1 MPLRSHPLWLVGFRP
16 FFALACLAGMSL
28 PVLWTLVFSGTVTLP
43 GSLPALRWHA
53 HEMFYGFGWAV
64 LGGFLLTATK
74 NWVQVRGYHGPAL
87 QLLVAAWLL
96 ERITLWWGSGWPPAL
111 FLAGANLFLGLI
123 VAMLAATLIRHRR
136 RDSYRDNYFFLLVLP
151 AFIVAKNLL
160 LTEAGFALGWSMT
173 LGLFRMAFLVML
185 ERTLTPF
192 MKGAFQV
199 DLLRYRPLDM
209 SIKFLGLALVLE
221 AAMPT
226 TAAAAIALLLA
237 ALMAARLCW
246 WHPHRALRRLDIGIM
261 YLGYLAL
268 VGQLLLDA
276 WEKLA
281 GTPWVG
287 TLPLHVFTF
296 GAMGLVI
303 PAMILRIA
311 KGHTGRKVVFAPGDK
326 AVLWIMI
333 AAFAI
338 RTAAPQLWPAAY
350 LRWIELAAVAWFAA
364 FALLAW
370 RTLPFLLQPRVDG
383 KEH

>member
-1 MPLRSHPLWLVGFRP
+1 MICLKARRPLRLLSFAHPAAGRAMGHGRHFPQRALPAPTTSRPSMPLRSHPLWLVGFRP

-96 ERITLWWGSGWPPAL
+96 ERITMWWGSGWPPAL

-287 TLPLHVFTF
+287 TLPLAAHGIALQIASITF
-296 GAMGLVI
+296 MVPLGVAM
-303 PAMILRIA
+303 AATAIA
-311 KGHTGRKVVFAPGDK
+311 R
-326 AVLWIMI
+326 
-333 AAFAI
+333 AI
-338 RTAAPQLWPAAY
+338 SRSRRQ
-350 LRWIELAAVAWFAA
+350 
-364 FALLAW
+364 
-370 RTLPFLLQPRVDG
+370 
-383 KEH
+383 